1 MVTAFVLINAER
13 DRIAPAAQEILRIP
27 GVTEVYS
34 VAGPYDL
41 VAVVRVKEDEDLA
54 KVVTEQLVAVKGL
67 VKTNTLIAFRQFSR
81 FDLERLFSLGD

>member
-13 DRIAPAAQEILRIP
+13 QRIAQAAQEILGVE

-41 VAVVRVKEDEDLA
+41 VAVVRVRQNDQLA
-54 KVVTEQLVAVKGL
+54 KVVTENLIAVAGI
-67 VKTNTLIAFRQFSR
+67 VKTTTLIAFRQYSR
-81 FDLERLFSLGD
+81 YDLERMFALGQ